1 MFNFLFI
8 VKWYFF
14 GRLKIGRKSRKK
26 NAFAEFNRAL
36 SNLNKGSYV
45 IDCVSNVGEFTKLF
59 LEKFGLNSLSD
70 MPKLKEVSEIIESDP
85 SLGEQITA
93 FEDKNIK
100 NEKIGD
106 EEVSD
111 AVE

>member
-1 MFNFLFI
+1 MI
-8 VKWYFF
+8 SIK
-14 GRLKIGRKSRKK
+14 GRGEGPGRPLLYST
-26 NAFAEFNRAL
+26 
-36 SNLNKGSYV
+36 
-45 IDCVSNVGEFTKLF
+45 TKLF

-93 FEDKNIK
+93 FEDKNTK
-100 NEKIGD
+100 NKKISD